1 MNCAPILEQIEE
13 CAAAV
18 KEAAGEPYT
27 PEREA
32 EMIQA
37 SGCLG
42 GLVLAYEMVSGA
54 EVPPDYRVVDKTTI
68 ERAKANGYA
77 RFVELLGL
85 RGR

>member
-1 MNCAPILEQIEE
+1 MNCGPILAEIEE
-13 CAAAV
+13 CAASV

-32 EMIQA
+32 AMIQSA
-37 SGCLG
+37 GCIS
-42 GLVLAYEMVSGA
+42 GLVLAYELVSGA

-77 RFVELLGL
+77 RFVEQLGI
-85 RGR
+85 RGE